1 MRETILGSEQD
12 YMLSTNSK
20 RWWPSCTYWS
30 WYNSCYQKVR
40 HDEEII
46 AIFCPLCF
54 WQFQSQC
61 SGSRLIYPAGAV
73 VVVADKLFT
82 ISRWSEAQSH
92 NTCQWQWKIF
102 RKQCFPTSTYYQ
114 ENQFPW
120 TWIWSGHH
128 SEKELYSKDK
138 YSVVRVM
145 FWWCNQSFLWPLNE
159 NLRRQV
165 TVT

>member
-1 MRETILGSEQD
+1 
-12 YMLSTNSK
+12 MLSTDWK
-20 RWWPSCTYWS
+20 GWWPSCTYWR
-30 WYNSCYQKVR
+30 WYNNWKLESEAWGRNPLNFEPRCVLAVSEPVLWIQTDISC
-40 HDEEII
+40 
-46 AIFCPLCF
+46 
-54 WQFQSQC
+54 S
-61 SGSRLIYPAGAV
+61 AV
-73 VVVADKLFT
+73 AVVADKLFT

-102 RKQCFPTSTYYQ
+102 RKQCFPTSTYYH
-114 ENQFPW
+114 ENQFLW
-120 TWIWSGHH
+120 TWRWWGHH
-128 SEKELYSKDK
+128 SEKELYSRDK

>member
-1 MRETILGSEQD
+1 MNRNTCW
-12 YMLSTNSK
+12 K
-20 RWWPSCTYWS
+20 RRWPSCTYWS
-30 WYNSCYQKVR
+30 WYNRWKLLPKSEAWGRNHFNFLPAV
-40 HDEEII
+40 
-46 AIFCPLCF
+46 F
-54 WQFQSQC
+54 WQFQSQY

-102 RKQCFPTSTYYQ
+102 RKQCFPTSTYYH
-114 ENQFPW
+114 ENQFLW
-120 TWIWSGHH
+120 TWRWWGHH
-128 SEKELYSKDK
+128 SEKELYSRDK

-165 TVT
+165 TMT